1 MLQKKEYFN
10 YLSNIQKDYFY
21 LRRHRQLI
29 KGLTNSFLFN
39 AGDIVKVI
47 YFRKNYSYVFEG
59 ICLGIK
65 KKSFL
70 TPNTS
75 FKLRNI
81 ILGIGIEMIFLF
93 FSKRLYFLKLHDY
106 KRKFKFI
113 NKNKLFYLRFAKN
126 QASKVKFLSKKQL

>member
-10 YLSNIQKDYFY
+10 YLKNIQKNYSY
-21 LRRHRQLI
+21 LRRHRKLI
-29 KGLTNSFLFN
+29 KGLKGSFIFN
-39 AGDIVKVI
+39 AGDIVKVV

-65 KKSFL
+65 KKSF
-70 TPNTS
+70 TMPNTS

-81 ILGIGIEMIFLF
+81 VLGIGIEMIFLF
-93 FSKRLYFLKLHDY
+93 FSKRLFFLKLHDY

-126 QASKVKFLSKKQL
+126 QASKVSFLSKKV

>member
-1 MLQKKEYFN
+1 MLQQNNYFN
-10 YLSNIQKDYFY
+10 NITIKQKNFYY
-21 LRRHRQLI
+21 LRRHRKVV
-29 KGLTNSFLFN
+29 KGLSKSFIFN
-39 AGDIVKVI
+39 AGDIIKVV

-59 ICLGIK
+59 ICIGIK
-65 KKSFL
+65 KKAFL
-70 TPNTS
+70 MPNTS

-81 ILGIGIEMIFLF
+81 ILGISIEMIFLY

-126 QASKVKFLSKKQL
+126 KASKISFLLKNS

>member
-1 MLQKKEYFN
+1 MLQQEKYFN
-10 YLSNIQKDYFY
+10 NLKTFTKNYNY
-21 LRRHRQLI
+21 LRRHRKLI
-29 KGLTNSFLFN
+29 KGLSKSFIFN
-39 AGDIVKVI
+39 AGDIIKVV

-70 TPNTS
+70 LPNTS

-81 ILGIGIEMIFLF
+81 ILGISIEMIFLY
-93 FSKRLYFLKLHDY
+93 FSKRLFFLKLHDY

-126 QASKVKFLSKKQL
+126 QASKVDFVSKKLL

>member
-1 MLQKKEYFN
+1 MLQEKKYFN
-10 YLSNIQKDYFY
+10 YLNNIKKDYFY

-29 KGLTNSFLFN
+29 KGLSNSFIFN
-39 AGDIVKVI
+39 AGDIVKVV

-70 TPNTS
+70 MPNTS

-81 ILGIGIEMIFLF
+81 VLGIGIEMIFLF

-113 NKNKLFYLRFAKN
+113 NKNKLFYLRFVKN

>member
-1 MLQKKEYFN
+1 MLQEKKYFN
-10 YLSNIQKDYFY
+10 YLNNIKKDYFY

-29 KGLTNSFLFN
+29 KGLSNSFIFN
-39 AGDIVKVI
+39 AGDIVKVV

-70 TPNTS
+70 MPNTS

-81 ILGIGIEMIFLF
+81 VLGIGIEMIFLF

-106 KRKFKFI
+106 KRKFNFI

-126 QASKVKFLSKKQL
+126 QASKVKFLSKKIL